1 MPGTAAPGKRLEGS
15 VRASETDPQ
24 VGPQVGPQMRG
35 PEPGAPD
42 RVPGGGRQDVPED
55 RPIDLLVVGGG
66 INGAGI
72 ARDAA
77 GRGLSVVL
85 CEQHDLASATS
96 SASTK
101 LIHGGLRYLETY
113 EFRLVR
119 EALIEREVLLR
130 AAPHIIWPLSFVLP
144 HNRGLRPAW
153 MVRLGLLLYD
163 HLGGRARLAASYGI
177 DLRRDP
183 VGAPLKDAFT
193 KAFCYSDCWVEDS
206 RLVVL
211 NALDAQERGAEI
223 LPRTRLTAARRVD
236 GLWQATLEPSG
247 AGARSGRVRRVTARA
262 LVNAAGPW
270 VLEVQDKV
278 AGANRGSGLRLVKG
292 SHIVVPRLFDGAQA
306 YILQNLD
313 RRVVFA
319 IPYERD
325 FTLIGTTEVPFTGDP
340 GKVAIAPEE
349 TDYLCAAVNRYF
361 ARPVA
366 PDDVV
371 WSYSGVRPL
380 YDDLRENLS
389 AVTRDYVFDLDPGTE
404 GTPGAGAPLISVFG
418 GKITTYRKLAEH
430 ALDKLLPFL
439 GAARPAWTERAALP
453 GGDMPGADFDAFLAE
468 LEAARPWLPE
478 GLARRLARAYG
489 TRVEALLGSARGLDD
504 LGEDLGG
511 GLTEAEVDYL
521 MGHEWAASA
530 EDILWR
536 RSKLGLHFSDEDE
549 VRLDDW
555 IGRKNVVTETALG

>member
-1 MPGTAAPGKRLEGS
+1 MPED
-15 VRASETDPQ
+15 RA
-24 VGPQVGPQMRG
+24 
-35 PEPGAPD
+35 
-42 RVPGGGRQDVPED
+42 PED

-66 INGAGI
+66 INGVGI

-144 HNRGLRPAW
+144 HNKGLRPAW

-163 HLGGRARLAASYGI
+163 HLGGRGKLAGSYGI

-183 VGAPLKDAFT
+183 AGVPLKDAFT

-211 NALDAQERGAEI
+211 NALDARERGAEI
-223 LPRTRLTAARRVD
+223 LPRTRLTAAVRVD
-236 GLWQATLEPSG
+236 GLWQATLEPSD
-247 AGARSGRVRRVTARA
+247 AGARGGPARRIPTRRIRARA

-270 VLEVQDKV
+270 VLEVQGKV
-278 AGANRGSGLRLVKG
+278 ASANRGAGLRLVKG
-292 SHIVVPRLFDGAQA
+292 SHIVVPRMFDGARA

-313 RRVVFA
+313 RRIVFA

-325 FTLIGTTEVPFTGDP
+325 FTLIGTTEAPFEGDP
-340 GKVAIAPEE
+340 GKVEITPEE
-349 TDYLCAAVNRYF
+349 TDYLCAAINRYF
-361 ARPVA
+361 ARPVT
-366 PDDVV
+366 PGEVV

-380 YDDLRENLS
+380 YDDLRENVS
-389 AVTRDYVFDLDPGTE
+389 TVTRDYVFDLDTGPE
-404 GTPGAGAPLISVFG
+404 GTPDGGGGGAPLISVFG

-504 LGEDLGG
+504 LGEDLGA

-536 RSKLGLHFSDEDE
+536 RSKLGLHLSGEE
-549 VRLDDW
+549 KLRLDDW
-555 IGRKNVVTETALG
+555 IERKNGVTERALG

>member
-1 MPGTAAPGKRLEGS
+1 MPE
-15 VRASETDPQ
+15 
-24 VGPQVGPQMRG
+24 
-35 PEPGAPD
+35 D
-42 RVPGGGRQDVPED
+42 RPAED

-66 INGAGI
+66 INGTGI

-130 AAPHIIWPLSFVLP
+130 AAPHIIWPMSFVLP
-144 HNRGLRPAW
+144 HNKGLRPAW

-163 HLGGRARLAASYGI
+163 HLGGRSRLARSYGI

-211 NALDAQERGAEI
+211 NALDARERGAEI
-223 LPRTRLTAARRVD
+223 LPRTRLTAASRRD

-247 AGARSGRVRRVTARA
+247 AGARRGPVRRIPTRRIRARA

-270 VLEVQDKV
+270 VLEVQNKV
-278 AGANRGSGLRLVKG
+278 AGGNRGAGLRLVKG

-313 RRVVFA
+313 RRIVFA

-325 FTLIGTTEVPFTGDP
+325 FTLIGTTEAPFTGDP
-340 GKVAIAPEE
+340 GKVAITPEE
-349 TDYLCAAVNRYF
+349 TDYLCAAINRYF

-366 PDDVV
+366 ADDVV

-389 AVTRDYVFDLDPGTE
+389 TVTRDYVFDLDTGTE
-404 GTPGAGAPLISVFG
+404 GESGGGAPLISIFG
-418 GKITTYRKLAEH
+418 GKITTYRKLAEN

-439 GAARPAWTERAALP
+439 GATGPAWTERAVLP
-453 GGDMPGADFDAFLAE
+453 GGDMPGANFDAFLAE

-489 TRVEALLGSARGLDD
+489 TRVEELLGAARGLDD

-521 MGHEWAASA
+521 MDREWAACA
-530 EDILWR
+530 QDILWR
-536 RSKLGLHFSDEDE
+536 RSKLGLHFSGEDK

-555 IGRKNVVTETALG
+555 IGRKNVVTERALGQ